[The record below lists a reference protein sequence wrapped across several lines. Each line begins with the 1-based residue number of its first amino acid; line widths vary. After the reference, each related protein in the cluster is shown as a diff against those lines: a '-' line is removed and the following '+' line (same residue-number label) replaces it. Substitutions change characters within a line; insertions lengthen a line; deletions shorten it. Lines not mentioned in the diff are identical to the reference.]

1 MDQTETVDAARP
13 AYVRA
18 AAVVVSNSGA
28 DWRRDVGVGRHFLA
42 VDEPESVGGAD
53 TGPSLAGLP
62 LLALGSCYGPV

>member
-1 MDQTETVDAARP
+1 MDQIETVDAARP

-28 DWRRDVGVGRHFLA
+28 DWRRDEGAGRYFLA
-42 VDEPESVGGAD
+42 VEESESVGGAD

-62 LLALGSCYGPV
+62 LSALGSCYGPV